1 MLFFQMETD
10 RKYVNKPMIINW
22 VEKFPVQDL
31 YEGHYM
37 KIPKRV
43 ILNIRSNP
51 ATEFVD
57 IISTPFLLVSQKV
70 KKVMELYEPNLQFKE
85 IILLDRKNA
94 FAEEYFLPLLTVKDV
109 LSEKSVFTNNHSVL
123 EKAVLLKEKVGDTAV
138 FFADGAPREAG
149 IWRLDI
155 IESLLFRGAK
165 GFVLNEAALG

>member
-1 MLFFQMETD
+1 MLFFQMEAD
-10 RKYVNKPMIINW
+10 RKYVNKPIIIDW
-22 VEKFPVQDL
+22 IEKFAVQDL

-37 KIPKRV
+37 KIPKRM
-43 ILNIRSNP
+43 ILNIKSNP
-51 ATEFVD
+51 GTEFVD
-57 IISTPFLLVSQKV
+57 IISMPFLLVSQKV

-85 IILLDRKNA
+85 MILLDRENA

-109 LSEKSVFTNNHSVL
+109 LSEKSLFTNNHTIL
-123 EKAVLLKEKVGDTAV
+123 EKAVLHKDKVGDTAV

-165 GFVLNEAALG
+165 GFVLKEAAIG